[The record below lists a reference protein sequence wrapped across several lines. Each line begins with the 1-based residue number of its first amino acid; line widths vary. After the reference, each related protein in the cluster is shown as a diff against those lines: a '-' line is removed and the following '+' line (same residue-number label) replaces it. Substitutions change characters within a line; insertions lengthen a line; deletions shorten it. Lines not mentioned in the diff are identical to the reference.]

1 MSYFSLTT
9 WSLHR
14 SLGPLRMTQWN
25 PETQEQIIEEVPQ
38 PANIELIA
46 LPAIAAE
53 RNFKAMDV
61 CHFNFPSTSPQY
73 LQQLRQAF
81 ADAEVT
87 FYTLLV
93 DYGDISSS
101 DPVRRSSDIAYIKDW
116 IDVAAT
122 VGAERVRVVAGE
134 SAPSD
139 TEGLKL
145 AAAALSELIDYA
157 TPKNVNIITENF
169 KSLSSTPENCLY
181 LYNACNEQLGLI
193 CDFGNFKSTQKYDE
207 LAQILPFAESVHA
220 KAHYDENGLPDAP
233 EFQRC
238 LELLPKAEYDGPI
251 TIVFDGAGDEWEG
264 ITRVQNIVENYL

>member
-38 PANIELIA
+38 PANIELTA

-81 ADAEVT
+81 ADADVT